1 MPNIANMSV
10 VSCDPHVEDCPDGV
24 CGRGVVRAHGHG
36 GELQLGEADPLDGGG
51 GRVLV
56 PEHGGGPHQVA
67 QVEAGA
73 EHHHHPHHAVR
84 PALTV
89 HEVADPVDGG
99 LLPHT
104 VK

>member
-1 MPNIANMSV
+1 MPNITNMSA

-56 PEHGGGPHQVA
+56 S
-67 QVEAGA
+67 
-73 EHHHHPHHAVR
+73 AV
-84 PALTV
+84 
-89 HEVADPVDGG
+89 
-99 LLPHT
+99 
-104 VK
+104 

>member
-1 MPNIANMSV
+1 MSA

-56 PEHGGGPHQVA
+56 SASKSSIRVPSESS
-67 QVEAGA
+67 
-73 EHHHHPHHAVR
+73 
-84 PALTV
+84 
-89 HEVADPVDGG
+89 
-99 LLPHT
+99 
-104 VK
+104 